1 MHVCLLQPAHSCAPQ
16 AETLP
21 SGNAAGSPE
30 KIRHNLSAAGLLPL
44 FQPGLIVSAHDVA
57 RGKPAPDVYL
67 EAMRRLG
74 CGDARRV
81 LVVEDSAH
89 GLQAAQA
96 AGAYAVGITNTLPAS
111 ALEPVADVVV
121 GSLLEVDVGGLV
133 P

>member
-1 MHVCLLQPAHSCAPQ
+1 MCVLQHAHSGTQ
-16 AETLP
+16 RAETST
-21 SGNAAGSPE
+21 SGNSAGSPE

-57 RGKPAPDVYL
+57 RGKPAPDVYI
-67 EAMRRLG
+67 EALRRLG
-74 CGDARRV
+74 CGDARRA

-89 GLQAAQA
+89 GLQAARA
-96 AGAYAVGITNTLPAS
+96 AGAYAVGVTNTLPAS